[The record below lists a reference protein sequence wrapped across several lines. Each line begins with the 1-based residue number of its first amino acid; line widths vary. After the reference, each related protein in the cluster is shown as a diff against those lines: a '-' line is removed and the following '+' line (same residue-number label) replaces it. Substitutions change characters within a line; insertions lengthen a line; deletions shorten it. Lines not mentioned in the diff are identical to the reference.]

1 MSTELMGVSADPKQ
15 QGKNQ
20 EWEEGYAR
28 DHRRKKREDMWVLRK
43 LLKPTTECPETT
55 VRQAEFM

>member
-1 MSTELMGVSADPKQ
+1 MGVSADPKQ
-15 QGKNQ
+15 QGRNQ

-43 LLKPTTECPETT
+43 LLKPTMECPETT